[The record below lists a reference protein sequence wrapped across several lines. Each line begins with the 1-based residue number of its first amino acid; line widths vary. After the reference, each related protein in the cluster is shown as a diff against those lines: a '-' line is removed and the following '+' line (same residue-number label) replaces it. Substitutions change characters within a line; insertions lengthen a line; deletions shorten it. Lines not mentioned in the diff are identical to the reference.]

1 MGDEI
6 GFVTS
11 RTSTIRTDMAFGFR
25 MVGFNSP
32 SLRAK
37 RSNPTLSHKAKIGLL
52 RRKCSSQ
59 RRKASGRA
67 LVAKIRLDRAM
78 DLDGERVTVAILG
91 GGPPPPPPPPPHATL
106 LVLG

>member
-32 SLRAK
+32 PLRAK
-37 RSNPTLSHKAKIGLL
+37 RSNPTLSHKARIGLL

-59 RRKASGRA
+59 RRKASGRPF
-67 LVAKIRLDRAM
+67 VAKIRLDPAL
-78 DLDGERVTVAILG
+78 DLYGERVTLAVLCGARG
-91 GGPPPPPPPPPHATL
+91 CPPPH
-106 LVLG
+106 

>member
-37 RSNPTLSHKAKIGLL
+37 RSNPTLSHKARIGLL

-59 RRKASGRA
+59 RRKASGRPF
-67 LVAKIRLDRAM
+67 VAKIRLDRAM
-78 DLDGERVTVAILG
+78 GLYWERGTRGVLW
-91 GGPPPPPPPPPHATL
+91 GGPPPPHPP
-106 LVLG
+106 